1 MGEPVEQPPTKASAG
16 RKSVVC
22 LMRCMD
28 VHEVDSLFVT
38 FFFLEKK
45 DILAFVRK
53 KMSEHLDFIIYMLAF
68 KTNSLYHYKYI
79 KIKCFE
85 TCLNLFWHIFIT

>member
-53 KMSEHLDFIIYMLAF
+53 KNVRTFRLHYIYAWL
-68 KTNSLYHYKYI
+68 
-79 KIKCFE
+79 
-85 TCLNLFWHIFIT
+85 